1 MTNITLSHPLAETLK
16 SIVALL
22 DLETV
27 ARRVARAALTLAQA
41 RETALLVLDEAGATC
56 FLVRA
61 TLDDEQVNR
70 RGAVVDPATAQV
82 IRTGAR
88 LALSEQ
94 MRLYLPLKVGQVV
107 VGVLDIRAPSADQ
120 AQPLLEVLADWAG
133 PALRNAQL
141 YAASQARSRGL
152 ELATNVAQ
160 IVSGT
165 LDLEQIPRLLIQRT
179 AKIFGAETGSLALID
194 KERDS
199 VVFQLAYDDAGNELK
214 GMKDFLMP
222 LGEGIAGIVAQT
234 GELRLVND
242 ARNHP
247 EWSPLAD
254 RLTGFQTRNLMAV
267 PLVAGGQILGVIE
280 ILNKREGDFTE
291 TDLQLLAVIAAST
304 AIAIQNARQ
313 YVALKQANET
323 LGAFQAQ
330 RIASE
335 RWAVLGKAAG
345 SLAHRINNSTTL
357 VPLACEQLRELLA
370 GVTMPPAL
378 RQEVEAKLDR
388 IERNTLYTVEL
399 ARILMRRFRSNP
411 ARAHDVNELVKR
423 ALALVELPAG
433 IKVTQHLDPDL
444 PPVDTSDLLI
454 DVFVELISN
463 AVHAMTGTGGV
474 LRVATFRSGSDTVSI
489 QITDSGPGIP
499 KENLQRVFDMFF
511 TTDPEGLGFGLWWVK
526 TFLEQ
531 QHGLIEV
538 ESRPDEGTT
547 FTVTLP
553 RRLPPGGSK
562 TRRSG

>member
-1 MTNITLSHPLAETLK
+1 MTDITLNQPLAESLK
-16 SIVALL
+16 SIVTLL

-27 ARRVARAALTLAQA
+27 ARRVARAALDLVQA
-41 RETALLVLDEAGATC
+41 GESILLVLDEAGVTSL
-56 FLVRA
+56 LVRA
-61 TLDDEQVNR
+61 TLDDEQVER
-70 RGAVVDPATAQV
+70 WRGAVVDPATAQV
-82 IRTGAR
+82 VRTGAR
-88 LALSEQ
+88 LALPEQ
-94 MRLYLPLKVGQVV
+94 TRLILPVKVGRVA
-107 VGVLDIRAPSADQ
+107 VGVLDVKSVSLDQ

-165 LDLEQIPRLLIQRT
+165 LDPEQIPRLLIQRT

-194 KERDS
+194 KERDG
-199 VVFQLAYDDAGNELK
+199 VVFQLAYDGDGNELK

-242 ARNHP
+242 TRSHS

-267 PLVAGGQILGVIE
+267 PLVTGGQILGVIE
-280 ILNKREGDFTE
+280 ILNKREGEFTE

-323 LGAFQAQ
+323 LEAFQAQ

-335 RWAVLGKAAG
+335 RWTVLGKAAG
-345 SLAHRINNSTTL
+345 SLAHQINNSTTL
-357 VPLACEQLRELLA
+357 IPLACEQLRELLA
-370 GVTMPPAL
+370 GVTLPPEL
-378 RQEVEAKLDR
+378 RQQVEAKLER
-388 IERNTLYTVEL
+388 IERNTLHTVEL

-411 ARAHDVNELVKR
+411 TRARDVNELVKR
-423 ALALVELPAG
+423 ALALVEMPAG
-433 IKVTQHLDPDL
+433 IKVAQHLDPDL

-454 DVFVELISN
+454 DVFVELITN
-463 AVHAMTGTGGV
+463 ALRVMTGTGGV
-474 LRVATFRSGSDTVSI
+474 LRVATFRSGSETVSI

-499 KENLQRVFDMFF
+499 GENLQRVFDMFF
-511 TTDPEGLGFGLWWVK
+511 TTSPQGLGFGLWWVK

-553 RRLPPGGSK
+553 RRLPPLHSERK
-562 TRRSG
+562 